1 MMLPFSKRTD
11 NPLATLRTECEWG
24 QTFLHD
30 LMAGAVHPLQAN
42 PGVLKLGLDYC
53 ELRNLHLEEKGV
65 ELSQQKAQ
73 I

>member
-1 MMLPFSKRTD
+1 
-11 NPLATLRTECEWG
+11 
-24 QTFLHD
+24 
-30 LMAGAVHPLQAN
+30 MAGAVHPLQAN